1 MNGFAKRMAGWARE
15 ARRRRVYVPI
25 GAYLVIGVTIIEL
38 SGAVF
43 EALLLPEWSSRL
55 VTVLLILGFPVVV
68 ALAWIFDI
76 TPQGVRRTEEAQGTG
91 IDAAGVDAASG
102 PAVKSRTDA
111 RAGRPPPKVR
121 RISPSEGPA
130 RPGVSAPGPVPA
142 PEEEAEPGA
151 PPDPERVKHA
161 ALTHVRHELK
171 TPINAILGYSEMLLE
186 DLEDG
191 EDELE
196 KDLERIRTAGR
207 NLLTLVD
214 EILNPNR
221 IAEEGLS
228 AELEDYGAK
237 IRVDLRNPI
246 NAVIGYAE
254 LLIENSEEMGWDY
267 MVADLDR
274 IQAAARRLLDLST
287 DIVEVATARD
297 EDSSGP
303 GRLVVASAL
312 TEGVLAK
319 AGTGAGAVHTDEV
332 AGSLL
337 VVDDNA
343 MNRDLLSRQL
353 ARAGF
358 MVQTAESGA
367 EALRIMDG
375 RDFDLVLLDVIMPE
389 MDGLE
394 VLRRVKSDPHLAE
407 TPVMV
412 LSSLDDV
419 ESAIRCI
426 ELGAD
431 DFLHKPFHPT
441 LLQARIGASLEIRR
455 RRDEHDRQLARLDES
470 ELFVERIL
478 RGSFPAAIADRV
490 RSGETEIVESYGDVT
505 VLWCDVESAARERTR
520 DPSQV
525 ADRMQRLLEALD
537 RVAEEQELGTVA
549 QAGDGV
555 VLAAGVPIPAEDH
568 AHRVA
573 SAALALRD
581 GLRSDPSFDAPI
593 RVGMD
598 SGEVTGAVLGG
609 ERLGYRLWGDP
620 VDLARSLGRQAETG
634 QVMVSPGAYRLLKDG
649 WAFATLGV
657 QEIPGRGQMRTY
669 VLEGPA

>member
-38 SGAVF
+38 SDAVF

-55 VTVLLILGFPVVV
+55 VTVLLILGFPVVM

-76 TPQGVRRTEEAQGTG
+76 TPQGVRRTEQAQGTG
-91 IDAAGVDAASG
+91 IDAAGVEAASG
-102 PAVKSRTDA
+102 PPAKSPADA
-111 RAGRPPPKVR
+111 RAGRPPPKMR
-121 RISPSEGPA
+121 RISPSQGTA
-130 RPGVSAPGPVPA
+130 RPGVSAGPA

-151 PPDPERVKHA
+151 PPDPERVKRA

-221 IAEEGLS
+221 IAEEGSS

-254 LLIENSEEMGWDY
+254 LLIENSEEMGRDY

-287 DIVEVATARD
+287 DIVEVATARN
-297 EDSSGP
+297 EDSSDP
-303 GRLVVASAL
+303 GRLEVSSAL

-319 AGTGAGAVHTDEV
+319 AGTDAGAVQTDEV

-407 TPVMV
+407 TPVIV

-478 RGSFPAAIADRV
+478 RSSFPAAIADRI

-505 VLWCDVESAARERTR
+505 VLWCDVESAARDRTR

-525 ADRMQRLLEALD
+525 AGRMRRLLEALD
-537 RVAEEQELGTVA
+537 RVAEEHELGTVV

-555 VLAAGVPIPAEDH
+555 VLAGGVPIPAEDH

-598 SGEVTGAVLGG
+598 SGEVTGGVLGG

>member
-38 SGAVF
+38 SDAVF

-55 VTVLLILGFPVVV
+55 VTVLLILGFPVVM

-76 TPQGVRRTEEAQGTG
+76 TPQGVRRTEQAQGTG
-91 IDAAGVDAASG
+91 IDAAGVEAASG
-102 PAVKSRTDA
+102 PPAKSPADA
-111 RAGRPPPKVR
+111 RAGRPPPKMR
-121 RISPSEGPA
+121 RISPSQGTA
-130 RPGVSAPGPVPA
+130 RPGVSAGPA

-151 PPDPERVKHA
+151 PPDPERVKRA

-221 IAEEGLS
+221 IAEEGSS

-254 LLIENSEEMGWDY
+254 LLIENSKEMGRDY

-287 DIVEVATARD
+287 DIVEVATARN
-297 EDSSGP
+297 EDSSDP
-303 GRLVVASAL
+303 GRLEVSSAL

-319 AGTGAGAVHTDEV
+319 AGTDAGAVQTDEV

-407 TPVMV
+407 TPVIV

-478 RGSFPAAIADRV
+478 RSSFPAAIADRI

-505 VLWCDVESAARERTR
+505 VLWCDVESAARDRTR

-525 ADRMQRLLEALD
+525 AGRMRRLLEALD
-537 RVAEEQELGTVA
+537 RVAEEHELGTVV

-555 VLAAGVPIPAEDH
+555 VLAGGVPIPAEDH

-598 SGEVTGAVLGG
+598 SGEVTGGVLGG

-634 QVMVSPGAYRLLKDG
+634 QVMVSPSAYRLLKDG

>member
-1 MNGFAKRMAGWARE
+1 MNGFARRMAGWARE
-15 ARRRRVYVPI
+15 AKRRRVYVPI

-38 SGAVF
+38 SDAVF

-76 TPQGVRRTEEAQGTG
+76 TPQGVRRTEQAQGTG
-91 IDAAGVDAASG
+91 IDAAGVEAASG
-102 PAVKSRTDA
+102 PPAKSPADA
-111 RAGRPPPKVR
+111 RAGRPPPKMR
-121 RISPSEGPA
+121 RISPSQGTA
-130 RPGVSAPGPVPA
+130 RPGVSAGPA

-151 PPDPERVKHA
+151 PPDPERVKRA

-221 IAEEGLS
+221 IAEEGSS

-254 LLIENSEEMGWDY
+254 LLIENSEEMGRDY

-287 DIVEVATARD
+287 DIVEVATARN
-297 EDSSGP
+297 EDSSDQ
-303 GRLVVASAL
+303 GRLEVSSAL

-319 AGTGAGAVHTDEV
+319 AGTDAGAVQTDEV

-407 TPVMV
+407 TPVIV

-478 RGSFPAAIADRV
+478 RSSFPAAIADRI

-505 VLWCDVESAARERTR
+505 VLWCDVESAARDRIR

-525 ADRMQRLLEALD
+525 AGRMQRLLEALD
-537 RVAEEQELGTVA
+537 RVAEEHELGTVV
-549 QAGDGV
+549 QAEDGV
-555 VLAAGVPIPAEDH
+555 VLAGGVPIPAEDH

-598 SGEVTGAVLGG
+598 SGEVTGGVLGG

>member
-38 SGAVF
+38 SDAVF

-55 VTVLLILGFPVVV
+55 VTVLLILGFPVVM

-76 TPQGVRRTEEAQGTG
+76 TPQGVRRTEQAQGTG
-91 IDAAGVDAASG
+91 IDAAGVEAASG
-102 PAVKSRTDA
+102 PPAKSPADA
-111 RAGRPPPKVR
+111 RAGRPPPKMR
-121 RISPSEGPA
+121 RISPSQGTA
-130 RPGVSAPGPVPA
+130 RPGVSAGPA

-151 PPDPERVKHA
+151 PPDPERVKRA

-221 IAEEGLS
+221 IAEEGSS

-254 LLIENSEEMGWDY
+254 LLIENSEEMGRDY

-287 DIVEVATARD
+287 DIVEVATARN
-297 EDSSGP
+297 EDSSDP
-303 GRLVVASAL
+303 GRLEVSSAL

-319 AGTGAGAVHTDEV
+319 AGTDAGAVQTDEV

-407 TPVMV
+407 TPVIV

-478 RGSFPAAIADRV
+478 RSSFPAAIADRI

-505 VLWCDVESAARERTR
+505 VLWCDVESAARDRTR

-525 ADRMQRLLEALD
+525 AGRMRRLLEALD
-537 RVAEEQELGTVA
+537 RVAEEHELGTVV

-555 VLAAGVPIPAEDH
+555 VLAGGVPIPAEDH

-573 SAALALRD
+573 AAALALRD

-598 SGEVTGAVLGG
+598 SGEVTGGVLGG

-634 QVMVSPGAYRLLKDG
+634 QVMVSPSAYRLLKDG
-649 WAFATLGV
+649 WAFAVLGV

>member
-38 SGAVF
+38 SDAVF

-76 TPQGVRRTEEAQGTG
+76 TPQGVRRTEQAQGTG
-91 IDAAGVDAASG
+91 IDAAGVEAASG
-102 PAVKSRTDA
+102 PPAKSPADA
-111 RAGRPPPKVR
+111 RAGRPPPKMR
-121 RISPSEGPA
+121 RISPSQGTA
-130 RPGVSAPGPVPA
+130 RPGVSAGPA

-151 PPDPERVKHA
+151 PPDPERVKRA

-221 IAEEGLS
+221 IAEEGSS

-254 LLIENSEEMGWDY
+254 LLIENSKEMGRDY

-287 DIVEVATARD
+287 DIVEVATARN
-297 EDSSGP
+297 EDSSDP
-303 GRLVVASAL
+303 GRLEVSSAL

-319 AGTGAGAVHTDEV
+319 AGTDAGAVQTDEV

-407 TPVMV
+407 TPVIV

-478 RGSFPAAIADRV
+478 RSSFPAAIADRI

-505 VLWCDVESAARERTR
+505 VLWCDVESAARDRTR

-525 ADRMQRLLEALD
+525 AGRMRRLLEALD
-537 RVAEEQELGTVA
+537 RVAEEHELGTVV

-555 VLAAGVPIPAEDH
+555 VLAGGVPIPAEDH

-598 SGEVTGAVLGG
+598 SGEVTGGVLGG

>member
-38 SGAVF
+38 SDAVF

-76 TPQGVRRTEEAQGTG
+76 TPQGVRRTEQAQGTG
-91 IDAAGVDAASG
+91 IDAAGVEAASG
-102 PAVKSRTDA
+102 PPAKSPADA
-111 RAGRPPPKVR
+111 RAGRPPPKMR
-121 RISPSEGPA
+121 RISPSQGTA
-130 RPGVSAPGPVPA
+130 RPGVSAGPA

-151 PPDPERVKHA
+151 PPDPERVKRA

-221 IAEEGLS
+221 IAEEGSS

-254 LLIENSEEMGWDY
+254 LLIENSKEMGRDY

-287 DIVEVATARD
+287 DIVEVATARN
-297 EDSSGP
+297 EDSSDP
-303 GRLVVASAL
+303 GRLEVSSAL

-319 AGTGAGAVHTDEV
+319 AGTDAGAVQTDEV

-407 TPVMV
+407 TPVIV

-470 ELFVERIL
+470 GLFVERIL
-478 RGSFPAAIADRV
+478 RSSFPAAIADRI

-505 VLWCDVESAARERTR
+505 VLWCDVESAARDRTR

-525 ADRMQRLLEALD
+525 AGRMQRLLEALD
-537 RVAEEQELGTVA
+537 RVAEEHELGTVV

-555 VLAAGVPIPAEDH
+555 VLAGGVPIPAEDH

-598 SGEVTGAVLGG
+598 SGEVTGGVLGG

>member
-1 MNGFAKRMAGWARE
+1 MNGFAKRMTGWARE

-38 SGAVF
+38 SDAVF

-76 TPQGVRRTEEAQGTG
+76 TPQGVRRTEQAQGTG
-91 IDAAGVDAASG
+91 IDAAGVEAASG
-102 PAVKSRTDA
+102 PPAKSPADA
-111 RAGRPPPKVR
+111 RAGRPPPKMR
-121 RISPSEGPA
+121 RISPSQGTA
-130 RPGVSAPGPVPA
+130 RPGVSAGPA

-151 PPDPERVKHA
+151 PPDPERVKRA

-221 IAEEGLS
+221 IAEEGSS

-254 LLIENSEEMGWDY
+254 LLIENSKEMGRDY

-287 DIVEVATARD
+287 DIVEVATARN
-297 EDSSGP
+297 EDSSDP
-303 GRLVVASAL
+303 GRLEVSSAL

-319 AGTGAGAVHTDEV
+319 AGTDAGAVQTDEV

-407 TPVMV
+407 TPVIV

-478 RGSFPAAIADRV
+478 RSSFPAAIADRI

-505 VLWCDVESAARERTR
+505 VLWCDVESAARDRTR

-525 ADRMQRLLEALD
+525 AGRMQRLLEALD
-537 RVAEEQELGTVA
+537 RVAEEHELGTVV

-555 VLAAGVPIPAEDH
+555 VLAGGVPIPAEDH

-598 SGEVTGAVLGG
+598 SGEVTGGVLGG

-634 QVMVSPGAYRLLKDG
+634 QVMVSPSAYRLLKDG

>member
-1 MNGFAKRMAGWARE
+1 
-15 ARRRRVYVPI
+15 
-25 GAYLVIGVTIIEL
+25 
-38 SGAVF
+38 
-43 EALLLPEWSSRL
+43 
-55 VTVLLILGFPVVV
+55 
-68 ALAWIFDI
+68 
-76 TPQGVRRTEEAQGTG
+76 
-91 IDAAGVDAASG
+91 
-102 PAVKSRTDA
+102 
-111 RAGRPPPKVR
+111 
-121 RISPSEGPA
+121 
-130 RPGVSAPGPVPA
+130 
-142 PEEEAEPGA
+142 
-151 PPDPERVKHA
+151 
-161 ALTHVRHELK
+161 ELK
-171 TPINAILGYSEMLLE
+171 TPINAILGYSDMLLE

-221 IAEEGLS
+221 IAEEGSS

-254 LLIENSEEMGWDY
+254 LLIENSEEMGRDY

-287 DIVEVATARD
+287 DIVEVATARH
-297 EDSSGP
+297 EDSSDP
-303 GRLVVASAL
+303 GRLEVSSAL

-319 AGTGAGAVHTDEV
+319 AGIGAGAVQTDEV

-407 TPVMV
+407 TPVIV

-478 RGSFPAAIADRV
+478 RSSFPAAIADRI

-505 VLWCDVESAARERTR
+505 VLWCDVESAACDRTR

-525 ADRMQRLLEALD
+525 AGRMQRLLEALD
-537 RVAEEQELGTVA
+537 RVAEEHELGTVV

-555 VLAAGVPIPAEDH
+555 VLAGGVPIPAEDH

-598 SGEVTGAVLGG
+598 SGEVTGGVLGG

>member
-38 SGAVF
+38 SDAVF

-76 TPQGVRRTEEAQGTG
+76 TPQGVRRTEQAQGTG
-91 IDAAGVDAASG
+91 IDAAGVEAASG
-102 PAVKSRTDA
+102 PPAKSPADA
-111 RAGRPPPKVR
+111 RAGRPPPKMR
-121 RISPSEGPA
+121 RISPSQGTA
-130 RPGVSAPGPVPA
+130 RPGVSAGPA

-151 PPDPERVKHA
+151 PPDPERVKRA

-221 IAEEGLS
+221 IAEEGSS

-254 LLIENSEEMGWDY
+254 LLIENSEEMGRDY

-287 DIVEVATARD
+287 DIVEVATARN
-297 EDSSGP
+297 EDSSDP
-303 GRLVVASAL
+303 GRLEVSSAL

-319 AGTGAGAVHTDEV
+319 AGTDAGAVQTDEV

-407 TPVMV
+407 TPVIV

-470 ELFVERIL
+470 GLFVERIL
-478 RGSFPAAIADRV
+478 RSSFPAAIADRI

-505 VLWCDVESAARERTR
+505 VLWCDVESAARDRIR

-525 ADRMQRLLEALD
+525 AGRMQRLLEALD
-537 RVAEEQELGTVA
+537 RVAEEHELGTVV

-555 VLAAGVPIPAEDH
+555 VLAGGVPIPAEDH

-598 SGEVTGAVLGG
+598 SGEVTGGVLGG

>member
-1 MNGFAKRMAGWARE
+1 MAGWARE

-38 SGAVF
+38 SDAVF

-76 TPQGVRRTEEAQGTG
+76 TPQGVRRTEQAQGTG
-91 IDAAGVDAASG
+91 IAAAGVEAASG
-102 PAVKSRTDA
+102 LPAKSPADA
-111 RAGRPPPKVR
+111 RAGRPPPKMR
-121 RISPSEGPA
+121 RISPSQGTA
-130 RPGVSAPGPVPA
+130 RPGVSAGPA

-151 PPDPERVKHA
+151 PPDPERVKRA

-221 IAEEGLS
+221 IAEEGSS

-254 LLIENSEEMGWDY
+254 LLIENSEEMGRDY

-287 DIVEVATARD
+287 DIVEVATARN
-297 EDSSGP
+297 EDSSDP
-303 GRLVVASAL
+303 GRLEVSSAL

-319 AGTGAGAVHTDEV
+319 AGTDAGAVQTDEV

-407 TPVMV
+407 TPVIV

-470 ELFVERIL
+470 GLFVERIL
-478 RGSFPAAIADRV
+478 RSSFPAAIADRI

-505 VLWCDVESAARERTR
+505 VLWCDVESAARDRTR

-525 ADRMQRLLEALD
+525 AGRMQRLLEALD
-537 RVAEEQELGTVA
+537 RVAEEHELGTVV

-555 VLAAGVPIPAEDH
+555 VLAGGVPIPAEDH

-598 SGEVTGAVLGG
+598 SGEVTGGVLGG

>member
-1 MNGFAKRMAGWARE
+1 MNGFAKKMAGWARE

-38 SGAVF
+38 SDAVF

-76 TPQGVRRTEEAQGTG
+76 TPQGVRRTEQAQGTG
-91 IDAAGVDAASG
+91 IDAAGVEAASG
-102 PAVKSRTDA
+102 PPAKSPADA

-121 RISPSEGPA
+121 RISPSQGTA
-130 RPGVSAPGPVPA
+130 RPGVSAPGPA

-151 PPDPERVKHA
+151 PPDPERVKRT

-221 IAEEGLS
+221 IAEEGSS

-254 LLIENSEEMGWDY
+254 LLIENSEEMGRDY

-287 DIVEVATARD
+287 DIVEVATARH
-297 EDSSGP
+297 EDSSDP
-303 GRLVVASAL
+303 GRLEVSSAL
-312 TEGVLAK
+312 TGGVLAK
-319 AGTGAGAVHTDEV
+319 AGIGAGAVQTDEV

-407 TPVMV
+407 TPVIV

-478 RGSFPAAIADRV
+478 RSSFPAAIADRV

-505 VLWCDVESAARERTR
+505 VLWCDVESAACDRTR

-525 ADRMQRLLEALD
+525 AGRMQRLLEALD
-537 RVAEEQELGTVA
+537 RVAEEHELGTVV

-555 VLAAGVPIPAEDH
+555 VLAGGVPIPAEDH

-581 GLRSDPSFDAPI
+581 GLRSDPFFDAPI

-598 SGEVTGAVLGG
+598 SGEVTGGVLGG

>member
-38 SGAVF
+38 SDAVF

-55 VTVLLILGFPVVV
+55 VTVLLILGFPVVM

-76 TPQGVRRTEEAQGTG
+76 TPQGVRRTEQAQGTG
-91 IDAAGVDAASG
+91 IDAAGVEAASG
-102 PAVKSRTDA
+102 PPAKSPADA
-111 RAGRPPPKVR
+111 RAGRPPPKMR
-121 RISPSEGPA
+121 RISPSQGTA
-130 RPGVSAPGPVPA
+130 RPGVSAGPA

-151 PPDPERVKHA
+151 PPDPERVKRA

-221 IAEEGLS
+221 IAEEGSS

-254 LLIENSEEMGWDY
+254 LLIENSEEMGRDY

-287 DIVEVATARD
+287 DIVEVATARN
-297 EDSSGP
+297 EDSSDP
-303 GRLVVASAL
+303 GRLEVSSAL

-319 AGTGAGAVHTDEV
+319 AGTDAGAVQTDEV

-407 TPVMV
+407 TPVIV

-478 RGSFPAAIADRV
+478 RSSFPAAIADRI

-505 VLWCDVESAARERTR
+505 VLWCDVESAARDRTR

-525 ADRMQRLLEALD
+525 AGRMRRLLEALD
-537 RVAEEQELGTVA
+537 RVAEEHELGTVV

-555 VLAAGVPIPAEDH
+555 VLAGGVPIPAEDH

-598 SGEVTGAVLGG
+598 SGEVTGGVLGG

-634 QVMVSPGAYRLLKDG
+634 QVMVSPSAYRLLKDG